1 MKILYVAAPG
11 RAIPG
16 GWPEGGRA
24 INDMSLMHRRFVR
37 DGDLIPLKRP
47 ARPAKKKEK
56 TDGQ

>member
-16 GWPEGGRA
+16 GWPVRGRA
-24 INDMSLMHRRFVR
+24 IDDTSKMHRRFIK